1 VTADPPLEL
10 SDVTMVYGK
19 PPSEVV
25 AVDKISMQSQAGQ
38 ILVILGPSGS
48 GKTTLLSIAGC
59 LMRPTEGS
67 VRILGREVSK
77 LNERQLPAVRRENV
91 GFVFQTFNLIQPLS
105 ALENVLMPFNIAG
118 RGGAQTRT
126 RALALLD
133 QLGLANR
140 TSRHPSQLSAGE
152 QQRVA
157 IARALANKPAVLL
170 ADEPTANLDSAT
182 GKRVMTLLRRVID
195 DQEAQTLVVVT
206 HDTRV
211 LEFADRVLWMEDGH
225 LSERP
230 SDA

>member
-1 VTADPPLEL
+1 MTPDPPLEL
-10 SDVTMVYGK
+10 SNVTMVYGK
-19 PPSEVV
+19 PPSQVV
-25 AVDKISMQSQAGQ
+25 AVDRITMQSQAGQ
-38 ILVILGPSGS
+38 VLVILGPSGS

-77 LNERQLPAVRRENV
+77 LNERQLPEVRRENV

-118 RGGAQTRT
+118 HGGGEA
-126 RALALLD
+126 RARARFLLD
-133 QLGLANR
+133 QLGLGDR
-140 TSRHPSQLSAGE
+140 VSRHPGELSAGE

-211 LEFADRVLWMEDGH
+211 LEFADRVLWMEDGR
-225 LSERP
+225 LSEHHG
-230 SDA
+230 DV